1 MEYKNTRTAIYYPV
15 ILAFA
20 IVIGILVGRY
30 YRSNYSEKRF
40 YIYPRADKLNN
51 ILNYIEKE
59 YVDKVS
65 KKDLIEKTIPRL
77 LEELDP
83 HSVYIPAKD
92 LQKVNE
98 PLEGNFSG
106 IGIQFNVLND
116 TLVVI
121 STVANG
127 PSEKVGILAGDRI
140 VKVNDEVVAGVQMPS
155 DSIVKR
161 LRGPK
166 GTKVGVGV
174 LRRDVDE
181 LLTFDI
187 IRDNIPLNS
196 VDVGYMIKKDIGYIK
211 INNFSSR
218 TDEEFIATF
227 YELRSQGLKKLILD
241 LRNNGGGYMDAA
253 VNIADQLLGDKELI
267 VYTEGNARGREDY
280 RSKPGGL
287 CDDIE
292 VVILIDEGSAS
303 ASEILA
309 GAIQDNDRGL
319 IIGRRSFGKGLV
331 QEQKL
336 LSDSSAIRLTIA
348 RYYTPTGRCIQ
359 KPYNNG
365 LTEYINDLNNRYI
378 RGEFTV
384 EDSIHLNDSLKYR
397 TPGGKIVFGGGG
409 IMPDIFVPIDTT
421 GVTNYLMDVRN
432 RGLIY
437 SFALK
442 YADDN
447 RTTLEQLVSPEE
459 FVKLLD
465 KRNVLDAFIKYAAS
479 KGVPAVHSEI
489 RTSEEILKI
498 QLYAYIARNIIDNKG
513 FYPIIKN
520 IDNTLQEAVKVLESG
535 AGQYSKK

>member
-20 IVIGILVGRY
+20 IVIGILIGRY
-30 YRSNYSEKRF
+30 YRSNYSEKHF

-59 YVDKVS
+59 YVDKIS
-65 KKDLIEKTIPRL
+65 KKDLVEKTIPKL

-83 HSVYIPAKD
+83 HSLYIPARD
-92 LQKVNE
+92 LLKANE

-121 STVANG
+121 NTVANG
-127 PSEKVGILAGDRI
+127 PSEKAGILAGDRI
-140 VKVNDEVVAGVQMPS
+140 IKVDDEMVAGVNMPS

-166 GTKVGVGV
+166 GSKVNVEV

-181 LLTFDI
+181 LLTFNI
-187 IRDNIPLNS
+187 IRDNIPLYS
-196 VDVGYMIKKDIGYIK
+196 VDVGYIITKDIGYIK
-211 INNFSSR
+211 INNFSR
-218 TDEEFIATF
+218 TTYEEFVAA
-227 YELRSQGLKKLILD
+227 YSELRSQGLEKLILD
-241 LRNNGGGYMDAA
+241 VRNNGGGYMNAA
-253 VNIADQLLGDKELI
+253 VNIADQFLGDKELI

-280 RSKPGGL
+280 RSNPGGL
-287 CDDIE
+287 CNDVE
-292 VVILIDEGSAS
+292 VIILIDEGSAS

-359 KPYNNG
+359 KPYSNG

-378 RGEFTV
+378 RGEFIV
-384 EDSIHLNDSLKYR
+384 EDSIHLNDSLRYI

-421 GVTNYLMDVRN
+421 GVTNYLVDVRN
-432 RGLIY
+432 RGLLY

-447 RTTLEQLVSPEE
+447 RTTLEKLVNPEE
-459 FVKLLD
+459 FVKHLN
-465 KRNVLDAFIKYAAS
+465 KRNVLDAFIKFAS
-479 KGVPAVHSEI
+479 IKGVPEVPGEI
-489 RTSEEILKI
+489 ITSEEILKT

-520 IDNTLQEAVKVLESG
+520 IDNTLLEAIKVLESNSG
-535 AGQYSKK
+535 